1 MGYEASFVQLE
12 GWKLRLCLRWNSFSC
27 FLLSNTIVVDGEETR
42 GEDWWGM
49 IKKGIERRSL
59 YVHDEEGKIE
69 KRVLHF
75 AFCGSVL
82 DQE

>member
-1 MGYEASFVQLE
+1 
-12 GWKLRLCLRWNSFSC
+12 
-27 FLLSNTIVVDGEETR
+27 VVDGEETR